1 MITYT
6 DADDVRQSFKNVRDA
21 LLEDGADI
29 SEVVDSLDLAISDFD
44 DLIADYDRHCET
56 LDGDISDQNDEIE
69 RLEDEISELKPN
81 GVSVESYAAALLQS
95 CTGQEPNLGEVLSLK
110 DDLEE
115 LLTTKYNIS
124 KGSI

>member
-81 GVSVESYAAALLQS
+81 GFSVESYAAALLQS
-95 CTGQEPNLGEVLSLK
+95 CKGQEPNLGEVLSLK

>member
-6 DADDVRQSFKNVRDA
+6 DADEVRQSFKNVRDA

-69 RLEDEISELKPN
+69 RLEDEIRELKPN
-81 GVSVESYAAALLQS
+81 GFSVESYAAALLQS

-110 DDLEE
+110 DDLEK